1 MMYNIIVDAGIAQ
14 LVEQRIRNAQVAGSS
29 PVASSM
35 NDRAV
40 LWLRGAFY
48 IMRLNGQEGIVLCSY
63 ALYRSTSFYI
73 QISVILSAIAD
84 KTRKNGILSVITYKN
99 RKK

>member
-35 NDRAV
+35 NDRTV
-40 LWLRGAFY
+40 LWLRGAFLY
-48 IMRLNGQEGIVLCSY
+48 DAAVNGQEGISLCSY
-63 ALYRSTSFYI
+63 ALYRSTSF
-73 QISVILSAIAD
+73 
-84 KTRKNGILSVITYKN
+84 
-99 RKK
+99 

>member
-40 LWLRGAFY
+40 LWLRGVFIY
-48 IMRLNGQEGIVLCSY
+48 MMR
-63 ALYRSTSFYI
+63 RST
-73 QISVILSAIAD
+73 VKKELSYVHMLYTVLRHF
-84 KTRKNGILSVITYKN
+84 KFKYP
-99 RKK
+99 